1 MNSRLA
7 LRGRVAL
14 VTGGSRGIGAE
25 VARRL
30 VADGARVVI
39 AYRSDKASA
48 DRVVQDLSAAGSEA
62 LAIAADIALPEDC
75 ERLVSSCVRACGR
88 LDILVNAAG
97 VSDYRP
103 LEQADADHYHA
114 MFNTNVLGALCLT
127 RAAATVMGDPGRIVH
142 FGSRLVDSPMPET
155 SVYSASKA
163 AVSALVLALSQELG
177 PRGITINA
185 VAPGLIETDM
195 TASAVKERGEAL
207 RARTPLRRIGQPKDI
222 SGLVAFLV
230 SDDAG
235 WITGRTVRADGGLL

>member
-1 MNSRLA
+1 MNSRPTLS
-7 LRGRVAL
+7 GKVAL

-30 VADGARVVI
+30 AADGARVVI

-48 DRVVQDLSAAGSEA
+48 DRVLQELSAAGSQP

-75 ERLVSSCVRACGR
+75 ERLVSGCAQACGR

-97 VSDYRP
+97 VATYHA
-103 LEQADADHYHA
+103 LETADADHYRA
-114 MFNTNVLGALCLT
+114 TFDTNVLGALCLT
-127 RAAATVMGDPGRIVH
+127 RAAAAVMGNPGRIVH
-142 FGSRLVDSPMPET
+142 FGSRLAESPMPDT
-155 SVYSASKA
+155 SVYAASKA

-177 PRGITINA
+177 PRGTTINA

-195 TASAVKERGEAL
+195 TEKAVKERGDTL
-207 RARTPLRRIGQPKDI
+207 SARTPLRRIGQPKDI

-230 SDDAG
+230 SDDAA
-235 WITGRTVRADGGLL
+235 WITGRTLRADGGLL

>member
-1 MNSRLA
+1 MNSRPTLS
-7 LRGRVAL
+7 GKVAL

-30 VADGARVVI
+30 AADGARVVI

-48 DRVVQDLSAAGSEA
+48 DRVVQELSAAGSEA

-75 ERLVSSCVRACGR
+75 ERLVGSCARACGR

-103 LEQADADHYHA
+103 LGQADADHYHA
-114 MFNTNVLGALCLT
+114 MFNTNVLGALSLT
-127 RAAATVMGDPGRIVH
+127 RAAAAVMGNPGRIVH
-142 FGSRLVDSPMPET
+142 FGSRLAESPMPET

-163 AVSALVLALSQELG
+163 AVSALVLALGQELG

-195 TASAVKERGEAL
+195 TAKAVKERGEAL
-207 RARTPLRRIGQPKDI
+207 GARTPLRRIGQPKDI